1 MTYGVVVRKAAEGDI
16 RDAYLYYES
25 CRQGLGKE
33 FMLSLDAAMA
43 RIARS
48 PAHFR
53 VVYNDIRRL
62 SIQRFPYGV
71 LFLLDEEKVIV
82 LAVMHARRDPSEW
95 QLRQ

>member
-1 MTYGVVVRKAAEGDI
+1 MTYGVVVRKAAESDI

-48 PAHFR
+48 PVQFR
-53 VVYNDIRRL
+53 AVYKDVRRL
-62 SIQRFPYGV
+62 SLQRFPYGV
-71 LFLLDEEKVIV
+71 LFLFDEEKVIV
-82 LAVMHARRDPSEW
+82 LAVMHARRDPGQW
-95 QLRQ
+95 QLR